1 MKHDPPTRYTLI
13 SKLQDSQN
21 AEAWHE
27 FASIYQPLIFR
38 ICQKRGLQHAD
49 ATDVTQ
55 EVLARVSRAIES
67 FDGSQQGATFRG
79 WLYRVTRNLV
89 IDFLRRQQ
97 KQPLHFD
104 DANLLQTIQQDAQPD
119 DGEEFQLEYQRQI
132 FLVVAREVEAQ
143 VKANTWQAFWQ
154 TEVQR
159 RDVDEVASQLGMNAG
174 AIYVARSRILARL
187 KKAVEKRLNETTGT
201 FS

>member
-1 MKHDPPTRYTLI
+1 MEHDPPTRYTLI

-38 ICQKRGLQHAD
+38 ICQNRGLQHAD

-55 EVLARVSRAIES
+55 EVLARVSTAIES
-67 FDGSQQGATFRG
+67 FDGSQKGATFRG

-89 IDFLRRQQ
+89 ADFFRRQQ
-97 KQPLHFD
+97 KQAMNFD
-104 DANLLQTIQQDAQPD
+104 NANLLQAVEQDPLP
-119 DGEEFQLEYQRQI
+119 GESAEFQLEYQRQI
-132 FLVVAREVEAQ
+132 FLVVAREVESQ
-143 VKANTWQAFWQ
+143 VQPNTWQAFWQ

-159 RDVDEVASQLGMNAG
+159 RNVEEVAAELGMNAG
-174 AIYVARSRILARL
+174 AIYVARSRIVARL

-201 FS
+201 LS